1 MKQFAFMGIALVCA
15 CSCGT
20 KKEAPEQTD
29 LQLVQAPAR
38 PVIGGE
44 PVYELP
50 RAVIYKM
57 NGDYADRVAIQ
68 VDAQGNVVSYPAPR
82 DVKGMEPVALKDG
95 WYLSRQGI
103 GTKSVLTRWTFAEY
117 SALKTVP
124 TLSELKAAILPEA
137 KITEIKTLPMSQS
150 EALENPQSIVL
161 PTE

>member
-1 MKQFAFMGIALVCA
+1 MKQFALMGIALVCA

-20 KKEAPEQTD
+20 KKGAPEQTE

-38 PVIGGE
+38 PIIGSE
-44 PVYELP
+44 PVSALP
-50 RAVIYKM
+50 HAVIYKM
-57 NGDYADRVAIQ
+57 NGDYADKVAIQ
-68 VDAQGNVVSYPAPR
+68 VDAQGNVVSFPAPQ

-103 GTKSVLTRWTFAEY
+103 GPNSVLTRWTFAEY
-117 SALKTVP
+117 SALKSVP
-124 TLSELKAAILPEA
+124 TIAELKAAILPAA
-137 KITEIKTLPMSQS
+137 KITEIKTLPMLQS